1 MNNRFALS
9 LTISILAVKFSVIS
23 QLQMDLIADYYPNCI
38 PDEIGLEISPY
49 ESEFEAIHILHI
61 KNLTDFWVVE
71 KDSITAI
78 EMSLIISIGKMD
90 TTVYNPYTT
99 STYTFIKDSLIPL
112 RPTFVFVNTQRNEM
126 ELVTSDTLYR
136 CEDGSDRYEITLTRV
151 SKKKMHYALYY
162 KPHYDKSEYQELIRF
177 GEIHLRKNRKYK
189 PWVHSGK

>member
-1 MNNRFALS
+1 MNNRLALR
-9 LTISILAVKFSVIS
+9 LTVIIFAVKFSVIG
-23 QLQMDLIADYYPNCI
+23 QLKMNLIADYYPDCM

-49 ESEFEAIHILHI
+49 ESDFEAIHILRF

-71 KDSITAI
+71 KDSIKAI

-90 TTVYNPYTT
+90 TTFYNPYTK
-99 STYTFIKDSLIPL
+99 STYTFIKDSLIPW
-112 RPTFVFVNTQRNEM
+112 RPTFVIVDTRGNEM

-162 KPHYDKSEYQELIRF
+162 KPHYDKSEYQELIRY

-189 PWVHSGK
+189 SWVHFGK